1 MTTVPVL
8 LDTDIGSDI
17 DDGIALAY
25 LIAEPRCELRGVTTV
40 SGLPRVRAAL
50 ADAVCRAGRVTD
62 VPIHAGAEHAIV
74 GDTPQPDVPQAAVLE
89 RFDHRPADD
98 FEASTAVTFLRDTI
112 LAAPGE
118 LTLLTIGPL
127 TNAALLFATYPDV
140 VPALRSLV
148 IMGGAYSSSHWIGG
162 GQEWNTFC
170 DPTAARIVYRTPV
183 DDHRSLGL
191 DVTTQC
197 TMPSDEV
204 VSRFESIGG
213 ALDVVAAMTEVWATG
228 VDTVTFHDPLA
239 AVCVPEPDV
248 CTWRGGR
255 VSVELT
261 SRRFRGATSFDAEAD
276 GGPHLVAGTVDRA
289 RFFDVLFGAW
299 RAA

>member
-25 LIAEPRCELRGVTTV
+25 VIAEPRCELRGVTTV
-40 SGLPRVRAAL
+40 SGRPRLRAAL
-50 ADAVCRAGRVTD
+50 ADAVCRAGGVTD

-74 GDTPQPDVPQAAVLE
+74 GDTPQPEVPQAAVLE
-89 RFDHRPADD
+89 RFDHRPASD
-98 FEASTAVTFLRDTI
+98 FEASTAVTFLREAI

-118 LTLLTIGPL
+118 VTLLAVGPL
-127 TNAALLFATYPDV
+127 TNAGLLFATYPDV

-148 IMGGAYSSSHWIGG
+148 VMGGAYSSSRWIGG

-170 DPTAARIVYRTPV
+170 DPTAARVVYRTPV
-183 DDHRSLGL
+183 KDHRSLGL
-191 DVTTQC
+191 NVTTQC
-197 TMPSDEV
+197 TMPSVEV
-204 VSRFESIGG
+204 VSRFAAVGG

-228 VDTVTFHDPLA
+228 VEMVTFHDPLA
-239 AVCVPEPDV
+239 AVCVVEPDV
-248 CTWRGGR
+248 CTWQGGR

-261 SRRFRGATSFDAEAD
+261 SRRFRGATSFDVDRDGSPHRVAD
-276 GGPHLVAGTVDRA
+276 TVDPA
-289 RFFDVLFGAW
+289 RFFDILFDAW
-299 RAA
+299 

>member
-1 MTTVPVL
+1 VL

-25 LIAEPRCELRGVTTV
+25 LLAESRCELRGVTTV
-40 SGLPRVRAAL
+40 SGRPRVRAAL
-50 ADAVCRAGRVTD
+50 VDAVCRAGGVTN
-62 VPIHAGAEHAIV
+62 VPIHAGVEHAIDR
-74 GDTPQPDVPQAAVLE
+74 DTPQPEVPQAAVLD

-98 FEASTAVTFLRDTI
+98 FEPSTAVTFLRDSI

-127 TNAALLFATYPDV
+127 TNIGLLFATYPEV
-140 VPALRSLV
+140 APALRSLV
-148 IMGGAYSSSHWIGG
+148 IMGGAYSTSHWVGG

-183 DDHRSLGL
+183 ADHRSLGL

-204 VSRFESIGG
+204 VSRFTAIGG
-213 ALDVVAAMTEVWATG
+213 ALGVVAAMTEVWATD

-239 AVCVPEPDV
+239 AVSVVEPDV
-248 CTWRGGR
+248 CGWQRGR
-255 VSVELT
+255 VSVEVT
-261 SRRFRGATSFDAEAD
+261 SRRLRGATSFDSGDDAS
-276 GGPHLVAGTVDRA
+276 PHLVAHTVDPA

-299 RAA
+299 